1 MQNQPTSL
9 NPIGYFETY
18 SVSHNVYV
26 VYRLF
31 FFFYCTVEDSVSG
44 PKTRWP
50 SMPIFTRFACAKNLT
65 FGALCT
71 LLNKIVALGV
81 TISTSHS

>member
-18 SVSHNVYV
+18 FVSHNVYV

-31 FFFYCTVEDSVSG
+31 FFFVEDSVSG
-44 PKTRWP
+44 PKMRWP
-50 SMPIFTRFACAKNLT
+50 SIPIFTRFACAKNLT

-81 TISTSHS
+81 IISTSHS